1 VSFGGAV
8 VVVAVGMAVMA
19 AAVVMVV
26 GIVWLISVR
35 SGSGFGF

>member
-8 VVVAVGMAVMA
+8 VVVAVMA
-19 AAVVMVV
+19 AVVVMVV

-35 SGSGFGF
+35 SGSGFGL